1 LRFGRFFAW
10 TVDSYT
16 SAFFVALEARRHN
29 VRPLQ
34 QQRVPINARIKGA
47 DFERFRTEAFE
58 RGTTPAG
65 LAASILEAWIKRNVP
80 GDETEGQDD
89 D

>member
-1 LRFGRFFAW
+1 MPAP
-10 TVDSYT
+10 
-16 SAFFVALEARRHN
+16 FFVLAKQGGIQL
-29 VRPLQ
+29 RPLQ